1 MTRRN
6 AAPNALVALFTLLLA
21 VLAHCQAPVFAAV
34 GEESSAG
41 GTSQVADLSPEIP
54 GESEPTDEP
63 GSSASPA
70 NSSQDE
76 PDLLDKPPPSRKGGK
91 PNSPPTAQAPPT
103 GDRLSS
109 APTGDGGSATSPA
122 PGAPLLGP
130 TEQCPAPRPAVL
142 QVFRL

>member
-6 AAPNALVALFTLLLA
+6 AAPYPLVALCTLLLA
-21 VLAHCQAPVFAAV
+21 VLAQCQAPVFAAGG
-34 GEESSAG
+34 GELSAG
-41 GTSQVADLSPEIP
+41 RTSQDADCLPEAP
-54 GESEPTDEP
+54 GESDPTDEP
-63 GSSASPA
+63 GSSGSPA

-76 PDLLDKPPPSRKGGK
+76 PDPLDEPPPSRKGGR

-109 APTGDGGSATSPA
+109 APTGDGGSAASPV

-130 TEQCPAPRPAVL
+130 TEQRPAPRPAVL